1 MRELLRG
8 RRRNAVG
15 LRLAGRTVVSCALAA
30 GLVAAAVGVHAAPEQ
45 DVSPLSV
52 RLTSPLGRIG
62 TPGTVRV
69 VAQITAPV
77 DAVLNPVRFFVD
89 DVLLGVDDHGPPY
102 AVDWDDINPF
112 EPRVIAVEVSDSI
125 GRTARDAVSLE
136 PFEIVDVSQVMSV
149 LLEATVYD
157 EHNRFVHGLQPS
169 AFTLL
174 EDDVLQSIDFLA
186 KETVPSTF
194 GLLVDSSQ
202 SMSRRMG
209 FVRRAAEQITTYLRP
224 DDRVLVVPFAHG
236 VDAVTGP
243 TNDRATVGEAIAAIE
258 TGGGTAIL
266 DSLAWLAR
274 RLELIGGRRSI
285 ILVTDGYD
293 EDSEATFDEALEA
306 IKKAEVAVY
315 VVAIAGVAGISL
327 EGERLLRRLASESGG
342 MAFFPAR
349 ARDLV
354 EVYDALATDAQN
366 RYLVSYTPSNQ
377 AIDGTWR
384 NIRLFARDDRY
395 VLSGVR
401 EGYYAPD
408 PPPIRPTIEFTVTDT
423 HGRYVP
429 VSAADLVVLEDGVEQ
444 TVDTFQE
451 AVTPVSIILALDS
464 SGSMRKVTE
473 SVVLAGR
480 SFVESLRP
488 EDALAVI
495 LFGDHPTL
503 AHDLSTDRT
512 ESFEAIDNYAAS
524 GGTALYD
531 ALYDGLTRLKRE
543 DGRRA
548 VVVVTDGRDEDNPGT
563 GPGSLRSFGEVVA
576 LLRETGATLF
586 AIGIGSQ
593 VARTPLEALARASGG
608 QAYFPADVSGL
619 RDDYDRIVENLR
631 RRFVLRYTSTN
642 STRDGSWR
650 TVEIT
655 PTSSEFVAVSRGG
668 YVTPPLERASQSR

>member
-1 MRELLRG
+1 MRELFRR

-15 LRLAGRTVVSCALAA
+15 LRVAGRATVSCALAA
-30 GLVAAAVGVHAAPEQ
+30 GLVAVAIGVQAAPRQ
-45 DVSPLSV
+45 DVSALSV

-62 TPGTVRV
+62 TPGMVRV
-69 VAQITAPV
+69 VAQVTAPV
-77 DAVLNPVRFFVD
+77 DAVLSPVRFFVD
-89 DVLLGVDDHGPPY
+89 DVLLGVDDQGPPY
-102 AVDWDDINPF
+102 AVDWEDINPF
-112 EPRVIAVEVSDSI
+112 EPRVIAVEVADST

-136 PFEIVDVSQVMSV
+136 PFEIVELSQVTSV
-149 LLEATVYD
+149 LLEAAVYD
-157 EHNRFVHGLQPS
+157 ERNRFVHRLRPS
-169 AFTLL
+169 DFTLL
-174 EDDVLQSIDFLA
+174 EDDVVQSIDFLA
-186 KETVPSTF
+186 KDTVPSTF

-209 FVRRAAEQITTYLRP
+209 FVRRAAEQLTTYLRP

-236 VDAVTGP
+236 VEAVTGP
-243 TNDRATVGEAIAAIE
+243 TDDRATVGDAIAAIE
-258 TGGGTAIL
+258 TRGGTAIL
-266 DSLAWLAR
+266 DSLVWLAR
-274 RLELIGGRRSI
+274 RLELISGRRSI

-293 EDSEATFDEALEA
+293 EDSETTFAEALEA
-306 IKKAEVAVY
+306 VKAAKVAVY

-327 EGERLLRRLASESGG
+327 EGERLLGRLASESGG

-354 EVYDALATDAQN
+354 EVYDVLATDAQN
-366 RYLVSYTPSNQ
+366 RYLISYTPSNQ

-384 NIRLFARDDRY
+384 NIRLFTLDSRH
-395 VLSGVR
+395 VLSDVR
-401 EGYYAPD
+401 EGYYAPA

-423 HGRYVP
+423 QGRHVA

-464 SGSMRKVTE
+464 SGSMRKATE

-488 EDALAVI
+488 KDALAVI
-495 LFGDHPTL
+495 LFGDRPTFV
-503 AHDLSTDRT
+503 HDLGTDRT
-512 ESFEAIDNYAAS
+512 ESFEAIGSYEAS

-548 VVVVTDGRDEDNPGT
+548 LVVVTDGRDEDNPGT
-563 GPGSLRSFGEVVA
+563 GPGSRHSFEDTVA

-586 AIGIGSQ
+586 AIGIGPQ
-593 VARTPLEALARASGG
+593 VARAPLETCNSSGG
-608 QAYFPADVSGL
+608 EAL
-619 RDDYDRIVENLR
+619 REK
-631 RRFVLRYTSTN
+631 
-642 STRDGSWR
+642 
-650 TVEIT
+650 
-655 PTSSEFVAVSRGG
+655 
-668 YVTPPLERASQSR
+668 